1 MSVCVRERLAV
12 LPSDVVTRIRLVLL
26 GNEEGEGGE
35 GLGEEFEVA
44 GDT

>member
-1 MSVCVRERLAV
+1 MAVCERERLAV

-26 GNEEGEGGE
+26 GNEEEGGDGLGE
-35 GLGEEFEVA
+35 GLEVA